1 MNTLNLL
8 VFKTQNTY
16 LFNQTKTKAMKKTLL
31 ALVIPVMLLA
41 AACNQG
47 KEEISKLKTTNDSLV
62 SISRAKDSMVND
74 FVSSFNAIQSNLDS
88 IKMKE
93 KIISNTTSGSSE
105 LKTRSKDQI
114 NSDINQIYRMQ
125 VENKAMLA
133 TLRSKLKTSG
143 VKIDQ
148 LQTMIDNLDKQIESK
163 DVEIAQLKDDL
174 TKLNVQVTDLNTKVT
189 DLNTNVETLNAVNK
203 EKEEVI
209 QNKTAELNTAYYVI
223 GTTSYLKE
231 KKIVTKEGGFIGLG
245 KSKELTPDIDK
256 SALTKVDIT
265 QLSAI
270 PIMKSKV
277 TLLTTHPKNSY
288 RLTGKNMADSLVIT
302 NPKEFWSI
310 SKVLVLNVK

>member
-1 MNTLNLL
+1 
-8 VFKTQNTY
+8 
-16 LFNQTKTKAMKKTLL
+16 MKKTLL

-74 FVSSFNAIQSNLDS
+74 FVSSFNEIQSNLDS

-125 VENKAMLA
+125 QENKAMLA

-174 TKLNVQVTDLNTKVT
+174 TKLNVQVTDLTTKVT

-223 GTTSYLKE
+223 GTTSYLKD

-245 KSKELTPDIDK
+245 KTKELTPDIDK

-277 TLLTTHPKNSY
+277 TLLTAHPKSSY

-302 NPKEFWSI
+302 NPKEFWSL
-310 SKVLVLNVK
+310 SKVLVVNVK